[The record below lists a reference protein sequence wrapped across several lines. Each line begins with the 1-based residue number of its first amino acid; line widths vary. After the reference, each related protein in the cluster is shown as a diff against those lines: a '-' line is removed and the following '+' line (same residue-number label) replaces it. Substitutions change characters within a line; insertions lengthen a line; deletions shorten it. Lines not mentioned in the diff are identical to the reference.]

1 MDNSGDIAGAL
12 VTRIPESRWWRD
24 DTSPAGYSSDCSGN
38 SPGVWPA
45 HGLGDLG
52 RAQQT
57 SAAPLLIGVL
67 AALRK
72 TGVGVFDYVRDEMY
86 SADSARLI
94 RT

>member
-1 MDNSGDIAGAL
+1 VDNSGDIAGAL

-52 RAQQT
+52 RFAT
-57 SAAPLLIGVL
+57 LLEVVSHYNSFKGL
-67 AALRK
+67 NLTDQEK
-72 TGVGVFDYVRDEMY
+72 RDLVEY
-86 SADSARLI
+86 LKSL
-94 RT
+94 